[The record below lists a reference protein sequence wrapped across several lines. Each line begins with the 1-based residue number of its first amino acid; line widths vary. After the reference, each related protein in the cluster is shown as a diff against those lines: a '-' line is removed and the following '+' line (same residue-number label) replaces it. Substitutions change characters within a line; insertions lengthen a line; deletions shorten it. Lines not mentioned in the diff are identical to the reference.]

1 VNNLDKTLRVFGLMS
16 GLLMSSLAMAQIDV
30 VYPRP
35 MGNLDERQ
43 NYAIE
48 LLGLALAQSGKEYLL
63 QASKSVQKQKRA
75 LKNMELGSGI
85 DVVWTVTSAERE
97 QLLRPIR
104 IPIDKGLVGW
114 RIPLIRRMDVER
126 FERLPELKD
135 VQALNSGQGHDW
147 PDVAI
152 LQHNGFKTTSSPSY
166 IGLFKMLASGRVDY
180 FPRSVLEVESEAE
193 IHADKNLVV
202 DPNLLLVYPSALY
215 FFVSLDAPTLADDIQ
230 KGLERV
236 IANGDFEQ
244 LFNRYFGES
253 IERLNLRS
261 RHVLYLDNPFLPKK
275 TPLTKRALWFEA
287 PPWSNQ

>member
-1 VNNLDKTLRVFGLMS
+1 VNNLDRALMVFGLMS
-16 GLLMSSLAMAQIDV
+16 GLLISSLAMAQIDI

-35 MGNLDERQ
+35 MGNLDGRQ

-48 LLGLALAQSGKEYLL
+48 LLGLALAQSGKDYLL

-104 IPIDKGLVGW
+104 IPIDKGLAGW
-114 RIPLIRRMDVER
+114 RIPLVRRVDMQR
-126 FERLPELKD
+126 FARLHDQKD
-135 VQALNSGQGHDW
+135 VQALNAGQGHDW

-152 LQHNGFKTTSSPSY
+152 LNHNGFKTTVSPSY
-166 IGLFKMLASGRVDY
+166 IGMFKMLASGRVDY
-180 FPRSVLEVESEAE
+180 FPRSVLEVESESE
-193 IHADKNLVV
+193 THANKNLVV
-202 DPNLLLVYPSALY
+202 DPNLLFVYPSALY

-230 KGLERV
+230 KGLEV
-236 IANGDFEQ
+236 MIASGDFDQ
-244 LFNRYFGES
+244 LFNRYFSES

-261 RHVLYLDNPFLPKK
+261 RHVFYLDNPFLPKK

-287 PPWSNQ
+287 PSRSNQ